1 MIPFFLTR
9 IFYSQRRYFYY
20 LTGCP
25 LPDSF
30 FTYDIE
36 TDKSTLYIPPID
48 PDEVIWSGL
57 PVTVEEAA
65 EL

>member
-1 MIPFFLTR
+1 MLLVLNVVLC
-9 IFYSQRRYFYY
+9 SQRRHFYY

-25 LPDSF
+25 LPDCF
-30 FTYDIE
+30 FTYDIDA
-36 TDKSTLYIPPID
+36 DKSTLYIPPVD
-48 PDEVIWSGL
+48 PDEVIWRGL